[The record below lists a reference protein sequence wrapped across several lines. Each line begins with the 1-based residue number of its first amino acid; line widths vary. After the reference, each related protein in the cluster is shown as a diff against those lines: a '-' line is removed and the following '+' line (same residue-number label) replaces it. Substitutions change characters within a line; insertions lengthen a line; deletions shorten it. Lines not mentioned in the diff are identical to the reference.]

1 MAMTI
6 VKMCIVTLYLLMSV
20 RAIQS
25 GTMNDRLLVAAM
37 LIGLILLFVAPLPL
51 SACWLIAC
59 AGGYL
64 ISQVVTSAR
73 MLSRGLPLLAGT
85 LTGVLW
91 WMSDTSSL

>member
-6 VKMCIVTLYLLMSV
+6 VKVCVVTLYLIMSI
-20 RAIQS
+20 RAVQS
-25 GTMNDRLLVAAM
+25 GTMTDRFLVAAM
-37 LIGLILLFVAPLPL
+37 LIGLVLLFVAPLPF

-73 MLSRGLPLLAGT
+73 MLSRGLPLLAGA

-91 WMSDTSSL
+91 WMSGTSSF